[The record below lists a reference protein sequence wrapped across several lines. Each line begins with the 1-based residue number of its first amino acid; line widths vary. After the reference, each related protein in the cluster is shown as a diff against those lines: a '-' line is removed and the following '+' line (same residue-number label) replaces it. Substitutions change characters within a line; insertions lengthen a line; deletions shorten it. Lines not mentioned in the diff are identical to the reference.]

1 MHVFLS
7 ESSDTVFKVRFR
19 AEGTNSA
26 DIKHWYIDNINIYVT
41 CNPPVGLVINDIT
54 DRQISMTWHRPECGT
69 DGTGPA
75 RSIPEYG
82 ETTFDHSSY
91 DTNFL
96 GYDLYRSD
104 DFLITWNKLNTSLI
118 ADTNYI
124 DHVPGYQEY
133 CYYVTSV
140 FQLNNGF
147 TCQSDSS
154 NIVCAEVVNGID
166 DLDIGKIIIYP
177 NPASDIVVFANEI
190 PIIGMELFDFT
201 GKKILYL
208 QGSIEKEVTVD
219 ISELLPGIYIARIW
233 SGDTFTIKKITVL
246 H

>member
-1 MHVFLS
+1 M
-7 ESSDTVFKVRFR
+7 
-19 AEGTNSA
+19 
-26 DIKHWYIDNINIYVT
+26 
-41 CNPPVGLVINDIT
+41 
-54 DRQISMTWHRPECGT
+54 
-69 DGTGPA
+69 
-75 RSIPEYG
+75 
-82 ETTFDHSSY
+82 
-91 DTNFL
+91 
-96 GYDLYRSD
+96 
-104 DFLITWNKLNTSLI
+104 
-118 ADTNYI
+118 
-124 DHVPGYQEY
+124 
-133 CYYVTSV
+133 
-140 FQLNNGF
+140 
-147 TCQSDSS
+147 
-154 NIVCAEVVNGID
+154 NGID